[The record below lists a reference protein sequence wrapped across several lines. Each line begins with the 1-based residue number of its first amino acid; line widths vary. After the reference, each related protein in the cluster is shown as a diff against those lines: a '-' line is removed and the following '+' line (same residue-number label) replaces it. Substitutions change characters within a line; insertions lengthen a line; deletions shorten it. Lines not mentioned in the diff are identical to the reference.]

1 MKRVKVL
8 TEAIGTLNE
17 VEKEFLWQR
26 IRDSYVEKLGVDP
39 ALMADFFPKLREN
52 VIEVDEAIIP
62 SGSCVG
68 LVEIGLGKLV
78 IEQKAKK
85 NETQSDQKDL
95 GKKQEAGAK
104 QEQSKKP
111 DQGKQEH
118 GKQEQGKKQQGDK
131 GQDKQNPKKNKG

>member
-17 VEKEFLWQR
+17 TEKEFLWQR

-39 ALMADFFPKLREN
+39 ALMADFFPKLKETE
-52 VIEVDEAIIP
+52 IEVVEAVVP

-78 IEQKAKK
+78 IQQKVKKTEAKPD
-85 NETQSDQKDL
+85 EKDL
-95 GKKQEAGAK
+95 GKKQEAGGK

-111 DQGKQEH
+111 DQGKQEQ
-118 GKQEQGKKQQGDK
+118 GKQDQGKRQQGDK